1 MYSERIHNAVMFAT
15 IAHKG
20 QTRKGNDIP
29 YIYHPME
36 VLQIL
41 TEMGCDEDVKIAGAL
56 HDTVEDT
63 DTTIE
68 DIKVEFGGNVAS
80 LVGGHTEDK
89 SKTWKERKEDD
100 LDSLRNGN
108 IGLKAIIF
116 ADKLS
121 NILSLY
127 DDYKANG
134 DKVYE
139 KFNAGK
145 DMQAWYYGELLKV
158 FVENKKELSEAF
170 VSEYESVYKN
180 LFGKLSYLNMSD
192 IRN

>member
-1 MYSERIHNAVMFAT
+1 MYNERIHKAIMFAT
-15 IAHKG
+15 LAHKN

-41 TEMGCDEDVKIAGAL
+41 TEMGCKEDVKIAGVL

-68 DIKVEFGGNVAS
+68 DIEKEFGKRVAS

-89 SKTWKERKEDD
+89 SKTWVERKTEDIN
-100 LDSLRNGN
+100 SLKDGTV
-108 IGLKAIIF
+108 GLKAIVF

-127 DDYKANG
+127 DDYKVLG
-134 DKVYE
+134 DKLYDR
-139 KFNAGK
+139 FNANK
-145 DMQAWYYGELLKV
+145 DMQAWYYGELLKSFTEYKEV
-158 FVENKKELSEAF
+158 LSAVLVTEYETIYKKLFVEQ
-170 VSEYESVYKN
+170 
-180 LFGKLSYLNMSD
+180 
-192 IRN
+192 

>member
-15 IAHKG
+15 KAHTG

-41 TEMGCDEDVKIAGAL
+41 TEMGCNEDVKIAGVL

-63 DTTIE
+63 DITID
-68 DIKVEFGGNVAS
+68 DIKSEFGDNVAS

-89 SKTWKERKEDD
+89 SKTWVERKSDD
-100 LDSLRNGN
+100 LNSLRSGS
-108 IGLKAIIF
+108 IGLKAIVF

-127 DDYKANG
+127 DDHKVLG
-134 DKVYE
+134 DKVYD
-139 KFNAGK
+139 KFNADK
-145 DMQAWYYGELLKV
+145 DMQAWYYGELLKIFTEYKEV
-158 FVENKKELSEAF
+158 LSTVLVTEYETIYRKLFVEQ
-170 VSEYESVYKN
+170 
-180 LFGKLSYLNMSD
+180 
-192 IRN
+192 

>member
-1 MYSERIHNAVMFAT
+1 MYSERTHKAVMFAT
-15 IAHKG
+15 KAHVG
-20 QTRKGNDIP
+20 QTRKGNNIP

-41 TEMGCDEDVKIAGAL
+41 TEMDCDEDVKIAGVL

-68 DIKVEFGGNVAS
+68 DIKSEFGDNVAS

-89 SKTWKERKEDD
+89 SKTWVERKSED
-100 LDSLRNGN
+100 LNSLRKGS
-108 IGLKAIIF
+108 IGLKAIVF

-127 DDYKANG
+127 DDYRVLG
-134 DKVYE
+134 DKVYD
-139 KFNAGK
+139 KFNANK

-158 FVENKKELSEAF
+158 FVEYKEDLSVEL
-170 VSEYESVYKN
+170 VDKYTEIYTN
-180 LFGKLSYLNMSD
+180 LFGSLWHNLC
-192 IRN
+192 

>member
-1 MYSERIHNAVMFAT
+1 MYSIKLHEAIMFAVK
-15 IAHKG
+15 AHKG

-41 TEMGCDEDVKIAGAL
+41 TEMGCDEDVKIAGVL

-63 DTTIE
+63 DTTID
-68 DIKVEFGGNVAS
+68 DIKAIFGESVAA

-89 SKTWKERKEDD
+89 SKSWDERKIDD
-100 LDSLRNGN
+100 INATRAGS
-108 IGLKAIIF
+108 IGLKSIVF
-116 ADKLS
+116 ADKYS
-121 NILSLY
+121 NLLSLY
-127 DDYKANG
+127 DEYKVIG

-145 DMQAWYYGELLKV
+145 EKQAWYYEEMLKIFIENKENLSLKLV
-158 FVENKKELSEAF
+158 DAFVEIYN
-170 VSEYESVYKN
+170 
-180 LFGKLSYLNMSD
+180 YLYG
-192 IRN
+192 

>member
-1 MYSERIHNAVMFAT
+1 MFAT
-15 IAHKG
+15 DKHKK

-41 TEMGCDEDVKIAGAL
+41 TEMGCDEDVKIAGVL

-63 DTTIE
+63 DATID
-68 DIKVEFGGNVAS
+68 DIKTAFGDNVAS

-89 SKTWKERKEDD
+89 SKTWVERKTED
-100 LDSLRNGN
+100 LNSLKMGN
-108 IGLKAIIF
+108 IGLKALVF

-127 DDYKANG
+127 DDYMDLG
-134 DKVYE
+134 DKVYD
-139 KFNAGK
+139 KFNANK
-145 DMQAWYYGELLKV
+145 DMQAWYYGELLKI
-158 FVENKKELSEAF
+158 FEECRNELSAEL
-170 VSEYESVYKN
+170 VDEYKHTYSR
-180 LFGKLSYLNMSD
+180 LFS
-192 IRN
+192 

>member
-15 IAHKG
+15 KAHTG

-41 TEMGCDEDVKIAGAL
+41 TEMGCNEDVKIAGVL

-68 DIKVEFGGNVAS
+68 DIEKEFGDNVAS

-89 SKTWKERKEDD
+89 SKTWVERKTEDINA
-100 LDSLRNGN
+100 LKNGN

-127 DDYKANG
+127 DDYKVLG
-134 DKVYE
+134 DDLYN
-139 KFNAGK
+139 KFNANK
-145 DMQAWYYGELLKV
+145 DMQAWYYGELLRV
-158 FVENKKELSEAF
+158 FVENKSELSVVL
-170 VSEYESVYKN
+170 VSEYESIYKI
-180 LFGKLSYLNMSD
+180 LFAN
-192 IRN
+192 

>member
-1 MYSERIHNAVMFAT
+1 MYTERLHNAIMFAT
-15 IAHKG
+15 KAHTG
-20 QTRKGNDIP
+20 QTRKGNNIP

-41 TEMGCDEDVKIAGAL
+41 TEMGCDEDVKIAGVL

-68 DIKVEFGGNVAS
+68 DIKEAFGENVAL

-89 SKTWKERKEDD
+89 SKTWQERKEDD
-100 LDSLRNGN
+100 IAALRAGSV
-108 IGLKAIIF
+108 GLKAIVF

-121 NILSLY
+121 NIISLY
-127 DDYKANG
+127 DDYKVMG
-134 DKVYE
+134 DTVYE

-145 DMQAWYYGELLKV
+145 EKQAWYYGELLKV
-158 FVENKKELSEAF
+158 FVEYKEDLS
-170 VSEYESVYKN
+170 VNLVTEYENIYKK
-180 LFGKLSYLNMSD
+180 LFEK
-192 IRN
+192 

>member
-1 MYSERIHNAVMFAT
+1 MFSVRLHEAIMFAVN
-15 IAHKG
+15 AHKG

-41 TEMGCDEDVKIAGAL
+41 TEMGCDEDVKIAGVL

-63 DTTIE
+63 DTTID
-68 DIKVEFGGNVAS
+68 DIKTSFGESVTS

-89 SKTWKERKEDD
+89 SKTWVERKMDD
-100 LDSLRNGN
+100 INATKAGP
-108 IGLKAIIF
+108 IGLKAIVF
-116 ADKLS
+116 ADKYS

-127 DDYKANG
+127 DEYKVIG
-134 DKVYE
+134 DNVYE

-145 DMQAWYYGELLKV
+145 DMQAWYYGEMLNV
-158 FVENKKELSEAF
+158 FLENKNDLSLDM
-170 VSEYESVYKN
+170 VIDYENIYKK
-180 LFGKLSYLNMSD
+180 LFDM
-192 IRN
+192 

>member
-1 MYSERIHNAVMFAT
+1 MYSERIHKAVMFAT
-15 IAHKG
+15 KAHIG

-41 TEMGCDEDVKIAGAL
+41 TEMGCDEDVNIAGVL

-68 DIKVEFGGNVAS
+68 DIKSEFGDNVAS

-89 SKTWKERKEDD
+89 SKTWVERKSED
-100 LDSLRNGN
+100 LNSLREGSL
-108 IGLKAIIF
+108 GLKAIVL

-121 NILSLY
+121 NIFSLY
-127 DDYKANG
+127 DDYRVLG
-134 DKVYE
+134 DKVYD
-139 KFNAGK
+139 KFNANK
-145 DMQAWYYGELLKV
+145 DMQAWYYGELLNVFLENKNELSEVLVSEYEAIYKKV
-158 FVENKKELSEAF
+158 FVE
-170 VSEYESVYKN
+170 
-180 LFGKLSYLNMSD
+180 
-192 IRN
+192 

>member
-1 MYSERIHNAVMFAT
+1 MYSERIHKAVMFAT
-15 IAHKG
+15 KAHIG

-41 TEMGCDEDVKIAGAL
+41 TEMGCDEDVKIAGVL

-68 DIKVEFGGNVAS
+68 DIKADFGDNVAS

-89 SKTWKERKEDD
+89 SKTWVERKATD
-100 LDSLRNGN
+100 LNSLKNGN
-108 IGLKAIIF
+108 ISLKAIIF

-127 DDYKANG
+127 DDYKVLG
-134 DKVYE
+134 GKVYDR
-139 KFNAGK
+139 FNANK

-158 FVENKKELSEAF
+158 FKEYSSELSTEL
-170 VSEYESVYKN
+170 VDEYIQIFNE
-180 LFGKLSYLNMSD
+180 LFAGFNC
-192 IRN
+192 

>member
-1 MYSERIHNAVMFAT
+1 MFAT
-15 IAHKG
+15 NAHKG

-36 VLQIL
+36 VLSIL
-41 TEMGCDEDVKIAGAL
+41 TEMGCDEDVKIAGVL

-63 DTTIE
+63 DTTID
-68 DIKVEFGGNVAS
+68 DIRNIFGETVAS

-89 SKTWKERKEDD
+89 TKTWIERKEDD
-100 LDSLRNGN
+100 INALKAGS
-108 IGLKAIIF
+108 IGLKAIVF

-127 DDYKANG
+127 DDYKVLG
-134 DKVYE
+134 DMVYE

-145 DMQAWYYGELLKV
+145 ELQAWYYGELLKV
-158 FVENKKELSEAF
+158 FVENKNELS
-170 VSEYESVYKN
+170 VVLVLEYEDIFNS
-180 LFGKLSYLNMSD
+180 LFADSSNGR
-192 IRN
+192 ICG

>member
-1 MYSERIHNAVMFAT
+1 MYSERIHKAVMFAAK
-15 IAHKG
+15 AHTG

-41 TEMGCDEDVKIAGAL
+41 TEMECDEDVKIAGVL

-68 DIKVEFGGNVAS
+68 DIKAEFGDNVAS

-89 SKTWKERKEDD
+89 SKTWVERKATD
-100 LDSLRNGN
+100 LSSLKSGN
-108 IGLKAIIF
+108 IGLKAIVF

-127 DDYKANG
+127 DDYKVLG
-134 DKVYE
+134 DVVYDR
-139 KFNAGK
+139 FNANK

-158 FVENKKELSEAF
+158 FDEFRNELC
-170 VSEYESVYKN
+170 VDLVDEYKCIYRK
-180 LFGKLSYLNMSD
+180 LFD
-192 IRN
+192 

>member
-1 MYSERIHNAVMFAT
+1 MYTERIHKAVMFAAK
-15 IAHKG
+15 AHAG

-41 TEMGCDEDVKIAGAL
+41 TEMGCDEDVKIAGVL

-63 DTTIE
+63 DTTID
-68 DIKVEFGGNVAS
+68 DIKAEFGDNVAS

-89 SKTWKERKEDD
+89 SKTWVERKSED
-100 LDSLRNGN
+100 LNSLKNGN
-108 IGLKAIIF
+108 ISLKAIVF

-127 DDYKANG
+127 DDYKVLG
-134 DKVYE
+134 DVVYDR
-139 KFNAGK
+139 FNANK

-158 FVENKKELSEAF
+158 FKEYSSELSTEL
-170 VSEYESVYKN
+170 VDEYIQIFNE
-180 LFGKLSYLNMSD
+180 LFAGFNC
-192 IRN
+192 

>member
-1 MYSERIHNAVMFAT
+1 MYTERIHEAIMFAT
-15 IAHKG
+15 IAHKS

-41 TEMGCDEDVKIAGAL
+41 TEMGVSENVKIAGVL

-63 DTTIE
+63 DTTIDVIIEKFGE
-68 DIKVEFGGNVAS
+68 DVAS

-89 SKTWKERKEDD
+89 SKTWVERKTEDVA
-100 LDSLRNGN
+100 SVKRGSM
-108 IGLKAIIF
+108 GLKAIIF

-127 DDYKANG
+127 DDYMAMG
-134 DKVYE
+134 DAVFE

-145 DMQAWYYGELLKV
+145 DLQAWYYGELLNAFSESSEV
-158 FVENKKELSEAF
+158 LSLDLVTQF
-170 VSEYESVYKN
+170 RDVYN
-180 LFGKLSYLNMSD
+180 NIFLS
-192 IRN
+192 

>member
-15 IAHKG
+15 KAHVG
-20 QTRKGNDIP
+20 QTRKGNNIP

-41 TEMGCDEDVKIAGAL
+41 TEMDCDEDVKIAGVL

-68 DIKVEFGGNVAS
+68 DIISEFGDNVAS

-89 SKTWKERKEDD
+89 SKTWVERKSED
-100 LDSLRNGN
+100 LNSLREGSL
-108 IGLKAIIF
+108 GLKAIVL

-121 NILSLY
+121 NIFSLY
-127 DDYKANG
+127 DDYRVLG
-134 DKVYE
+134 DKVYD
-139 KFNAGK
+139 KFNANK
-145 DMQAWYYGELLKV
+145 DMQAWYYGELLNVFLENKNELSEVLVSEYEAIYKKV
-158 FVENKKELSEAF
+158 FVE
-170 VSEYESVYKN
+170 
-180 LFGKLSYLNMSD
+180 
-192 IRN
+192 

>member
-1 MYSERIHNAVMFAT
+1 MYSERIHKAVMFAAK
-15 IAHKG
+15 AHAG

-41 TEMGCDEDVKIAGAL
+41 TEMGCDEDVKIAGVL

-68 DIKVEFGGNVAS
+68 DIKAEFGDNVAL

-89 SKTWKERKEDD
+89 TKTWQERKEDD
-100 LDSLRNGN
+100 IAALRAGSV
-108 IGLKAIIF
+108 GLKAIVF

-121 NILSLY
+121 NIISLY
-127 DDYKANG
+127 DDYKVMG
-134 DKVYE
+134 DTVYE

-145 DMQAWYYGELLKV
+145 EKQAWYYGELLKV
-158 FVENKKELSEAF
+158 FSDNANDLSVQLVSTFKEL
-170 VSEYESVYKN
+170 YDK
-180 LFGKLSYLNMSD
+180 LFL
-192 IRN
+192 

>member
-1 MYSERIHNAVMFAT
+1 MYSERIHKAVMFAAK
-15 IAHKG
+15 AHAG

-41 TEMGCDEDVKIAGAL
+41 TEMGCDEDVKIAGVL

-68 DIKVEFGGNVAS
+68 DIKEAFGENVAL

-89 SKTWKERKEDD
+89 TKTWQERKEDD
-100 LDSLRNGN
+100 IAALRAGSV
-108 IGLKAIIF
+108 GLKAIVF

-121 NILSLY
+121 NIISLY
-127 DDYKANG
+127 DDYKVMG
-134 DKVYE
+134 DTVYE

-145 DMQAWYYGELLKV
+145 EKQAWYYGELLKV
-158 FVENKKELSEAF
+158 FSDNANDLSVQLVSTFKEL
-170 VSEYESVYKN
+170 YDK
-180 LFGKLSYLNMSD
+180 LFL
-192 IRN
+192 